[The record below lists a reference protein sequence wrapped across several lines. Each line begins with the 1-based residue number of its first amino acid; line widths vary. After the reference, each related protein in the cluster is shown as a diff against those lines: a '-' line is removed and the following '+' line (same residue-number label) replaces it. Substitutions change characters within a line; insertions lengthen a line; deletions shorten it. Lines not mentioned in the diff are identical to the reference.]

1 MGIPAVEDGCTRRVA
16 EHRWPRVVARGHRHV
31 VVTCKNVRD
40 RARWKIAAVL
50 VAAAIAVA
58 VSIGGCQQAAK
69 DPVTLTFLD
78 PEWSHDSRDR
88 DAAHEQVLTDFTRET
103 GIRVTH
109 LPAPENSPAQLAL
122 ARDLLKRGAV
132 TPDVYGID
140 VVWPG
145 ILSDYL
151 IDLSP
156 PFAAEAK
163 AADSELIANYT
174 VRGKLV
180 AMPYHSNVGVLFY
193 RTDLLEEY
201 GFKEPPRTWDE
212 LENMAL
218 RIQEGERAKGQKDFW
233 GYAWPGAASEGLMCN
248 ALEWQVSEGGGRIVE
263 NDGRISV
270 NNPKTIAAWKRT
282 AHWLGR
288 ISPPTSLSYQEWDS
302 SNAFATSGKVA
313 FQRGWMSD
321 YFIGNPVA
329 YPVETQMG
337 ITSVP
342 GGDAGRVGTFG
353 GLGLA
358 VSKSSQH
365 QAEAITLVRFLLR
378 KEAELEHQRATSQ
391 PPAFPVRFEIPTLL
405 TAYAHLQATG
415 GKPGAHDVARPSTV
429 TAEKYDEV
437 SRAYVEALHSVLEGK
452 VKAETAAAALETQLE
467 QITGFSAVKR

>member
-1 MGIPAVEDGCTRRVA
+1 MRIPTVEVKYGRSVAGRHFLSHIARRTIVA
-16 EHRWPRVVARGHRHV
+16 
-31 VVTCKNVRD
+31 
-40 RARWKIAAVL
+40 AALMAAL
-50 VAAAIAVA
+50 VAAASFV
-58 VSIGGCQQAAK
+58 GGCRQAPRE
-69 DPVTLTFLD
+69 PVTLTFLD

-122 ARDLLKRGAV
+122 AKSLLKKGAV

-151 IDLSP
+151 VDLNP
-156 PFAAEAK
+156 HFAAEAK
-163 AADSELIANYT
+163 ASDPELIGNYT
-174 VRGKLV
+174 VKGKLV
-180 AMPYHSNVGVLFY
+180 AMPYHSNVGILFY
-193 RTDLLEEY
+193 RTDLLDKY

-212 LENMAL
+212 LEKMAL

-263 NDGRISV
+263 NDGKISV
-270 NNPKTIAAWKRT
+270 NNPRTIAAWNRAKR
-282 AHWLGR
+282 WLGR

-321 YFIGNPVA
+321 YFIGNPVT
-329 YPVETQMG
+329 YPVETKMG

-342 GGDAGRVGTFG
+342 GGAAGRVGTFG

-365 QAEAITLVRFLLR
+365 QTEAIALVRFLLR
-378 KEAELEHQRATSQ
+378 REAELEQQRAISQ
-391 PPAFPVRFEIPTLL
+391 PPPFPVRFELPTLL
-405 TAYAHLQATG
+405 TAYAHLQLTG
-415 GKPGAHDVARPSTV
+415 GKPGAQNVARPSTV
-429 TAEKYDEV
+429 TGEKYDEV
-437 SRAYVEALHSVLEGK
+437 SRSYVEALHSVLEGK
-452 VKAETAAAALETQLE
+452 VKAEIAAAALETQLE
-467 QITGFSAVKR
+467 QLTGFSTAKQ